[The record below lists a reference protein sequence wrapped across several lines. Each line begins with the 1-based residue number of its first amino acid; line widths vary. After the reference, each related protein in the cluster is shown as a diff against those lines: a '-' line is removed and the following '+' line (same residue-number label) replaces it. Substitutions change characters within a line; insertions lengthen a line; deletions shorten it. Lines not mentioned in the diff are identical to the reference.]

1 MWYNIQKQQ
10 GAKMTITLKIENT
23 DIEEQLKAFIQEQK
37 EVTIEALTK
46 FLNSFQK
53 KERLKY
59 KKKDIYKHLSVITSD
74 DDEPRDES
82 IKLYSHVEDSAKY
95 IHDLRRVRNR

>member
-1 MWYNIQKQQ
+1 
-10 GAKMTITLKIENT
+10 MTITLKIENT

-53 KERLKY
+53 KEKLIY
-59 KKKDIYKHLSVITSD
+59 KKKDPRKHSRIIKREYNPDEVD
-74 DDEPRDES
+74 DVALLH
-82 IKLYSHVEDSAKY
+82 IEDSAKY
-95 IHDLRRVRNR
+95 VHDLRRESNR

>member
-1 MWYNIQKQQ
+1 
-10 GAKMTITLKIENT
+10 MTITLKIENT

-53 KERLKY
+53 KEKLIY
-59 KKKDIYKHLSVITSD
+59 KKKDPRKHSRIIKREYNLDEVD
-74 DDEPRDES
+74 DVALLH
-82 IKLYSHVEDSAKY
+82 IEDSAKY
-95 IHDLRRVRNR
+95 VHDLRRESNR